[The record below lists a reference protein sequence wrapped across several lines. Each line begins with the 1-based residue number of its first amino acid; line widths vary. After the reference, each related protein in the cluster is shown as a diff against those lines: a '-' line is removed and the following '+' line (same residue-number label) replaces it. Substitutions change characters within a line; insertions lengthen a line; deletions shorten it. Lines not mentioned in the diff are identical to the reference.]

1 MWERK
6 KEGRH
11 FVLIILEWG
20 IMAYCRPILRSTV
33 ERCPLLKK
41 IIGSFFQMQKR
52 LNRGGDENFCTL
64 FSRKVFY
71 FYDTKI
77 EIYKINYC
85 KTK

>member
-1 MWERK
+1 MGEK
-6 KEGRH
+6 KKGRH

-52 LNRGGDENFCTL
+52 LNRGGDEIFVP
-64 FSRKVFY
+64 FFQEKY
-71 FYDTKI
+71 FIFMIQK
-77 EIYKINYC
+77 
-85 KTK
+85 